1 MYQYMYIYW
10 CNYTDLQHLIPMF
23 LNNLNSLIRKFC
35 IISDFIHIN
44 SHQYDWICQMWRNR
58 NSWPTAGKPH
68 KLTAI
73 WSRHSTRTNG
83 IATTERQ
90 PPFLHQQR
98 VISSSWATM
107 PWKRKHS
114 WRVSQVT
121 EKTMN
126 NSFSLSCPWTDSSHP
141 PPRCSP
147 WHSSSHHS
155 AAWCSPEGWATDL
168 NLEKWDGNGSW
179 TTSGHG
185 LLCYYMA

>member
-126 NSFSLSCPWTDSSHP
+126 NSFSLSCPCRFPVLVAIKRPFFHNFPSHLGMQM
-141 PPRCSP
+141 S
-147 WHSSSHHS
+147 
-155 AAWCSPEGWATDL
+155 L
-168 NLEKWDGNGSW
+168 NWQQPS
-179 TTSGHG
+179 TTPV
-185 LLCYYMA
+185 